1 MPSHVPGPDL
11 TGKVALVTGA
21 SSGIGRACAI
31 ALGQAGAD
39 VALCYGRQ
47 HGPAESAAAEI
58 QKLGRK
64 ALLLQADVSSHPAV
78 EAMVQ
83 KTVGELGGLDI
94 LITSAVYSD
103 REPFHTANLEG
114 FRKTIEVSLFGAYY
128 CLRECAR
135 HMIEQKRGGAVVIT
149 SSPHGKIAFPNA
161 MAYNIAKAGLDQMA
175 RSAANELLGHRIRV
189 NVLYPGWTDTPGERK
204 FFDEETIQRAGKQLP
219 WGRLATSEEIA
230 HGALFLVDP
239 RSDYVN
245 GTTLEMEGG
254 LALPWW
260 SKRDKGDF

>member
-1 MPSHVPGPDL
+1 MVYYAGQDKAEE
-11 TGKVALVTGA
+11 TAGQ
-21 SSGIGRACAI
+21 IRA
-31 ALGQAGAD
+31 
-39 VALCYGRQ
+39 
-47 HGPAESAAAEI
+47 
-58 QKLGRK
+58 LGRK
-64 ALLLQADVSSHPAV
+64 ALALKVDVSDQAAV
-78 EAMVQ
+78 EAMVAE
-83 KTVGELGGLDI
+83 TVKQLGRVDVFI
-94 LITSAVYSD
+94 SSAVYSD
-103 REPFHTANLEG
+103 REPFHTAELAG

-135 HMIEQKRGGAVVIT
+135 RMIEQKRGGAVVIT

-175 RSAANELLGHRIRV
+175 RSAATELLGHKIRV

-204 FFDEETIQRAGKQLP
+204 FFDEETIRRAGQQLP
-219 WGRLATSEEIA
+219 WGRLAKSEEIA

-260 SKRDKGDF
+260 SKRDQGDF

>member
-1 MPSHVPGPDL
+1 MTHVPGPDL
-11 TGKVALVTGA
+11 TGKVAFVTGA

-31 ALGQAGAD
+31 AFGQAGAD

-47 HGPAESAAAEI
+47 HEPAESAATEI
-58 QKLGRK
+58 RKLGRK
-64 ALLLQADVSSHPAV
+64 ALLISLDVSDQSAV
-78 EAMVQ
+78 EAAVGR
-83 KTVGELGGLDI
+83 TVKELGGVDI
-94 LITSAVYSD
+94 FLSSAVYSD
-103 REPFHTANLEG
+103 REPFHTANMAG

-128 CLRECAR
+128 CLRACANR
-135 HMIEQKRGGAVVIT
+135 MIDQGRGGAIVIT

-175 RSAANELLGHRIRV
+175 RTAATELLGHRIRV

-204 FFDEETIQRAGKQLP
+204 YFTEETIKAAGAKLP
-219 WGRLATSEEIA
+219 AGRLALSEEIA
-230 HGALFLVDP
+230 HAALFLVDP
-239 RSDYVN
+239 RSDYIN
-245 GTTLEMEGG
+245 GTTLEIEGG

>member
-1 MPSHVPGPDL
+1 MPHVPGPDL
-11 TGKVALVTGA
+11 TGKVALITGT
-21 SSGIGRACAI
+21 SSGIGRAIAV

-39 VALCYGRQ
+39 VALNYGRQ
-47 HGPAESAAAEI
+47 AGPAEAAAAEI
-58 QKLGRK
+58 RAVGRK
-64 ALLLQADVSSHPAV
+64 ALLVPADVSDQAAV
-78 EAMVQ
+78 EAMVE

-94 LITSAVYSD
+94 FISSAVYSD
-103 REPFHTANLEG
+103 REPFHTANMVG

-128 CLRECAR
+128 GLRAAANR
-135 HMIEQKRGGAVVIT
+135 MIAQGRGGAVVIV

-175 RSAANELLGHRIRV
+175 RTAATELLGHKIRV
-189 NVLYPGWTDTPGERK
+189 NILYPGWTDTPGERK
-204 FFDEETIQRAGKQLP
+204 FFTEETIKAAGQKLP

-239 RSDYVN
+239 RSDYMT

-260 SKRDKGDF
+260 SNRDKGDF